1 MVFPP
6 NMKDLV
12 SFANITAVGAAY
24 RDFLISMDGWKM
36 TGHRF
41 RIDSS
46 DFRRKLS
53 QETLKSTFVMIS
65 GFLEKSLQHKMVP
78 GDPSC
83 LQIDP
88 RWSLDAPWVLLDP
101 LEIKKKQ

>member
-53 QETLKSTFVMIS
+53 QET
-65 GFLEKSLQHKMVP
+65 
-78 GDPSC
+78 
-83 LQIDP
+83 
-88 RWSLDAPWVLLDP
+88 
-101 LEIKKKQ
+101 